1 MSCESPLPSENKK
14 PSLATLRGALTDL
27 PYATY
32 QDFLDIKAIW
42 NPRIPEGESTEDC
55 NHSE

>member
-1 MSCESPLPSENKK
+1 MSCESPLPSEDKK
-14 PSLATLRGALTDL
+14 PSLATLRGALTEL

-32 QDFLDIKAIW
+32 RDFLDIKPIW
-42 NPRIPEGESTEDC
+42 NPRIPESESTEEY